1 MAEEQIKKNNTKV
14 KTQMVHTFDDILHD
28 LSIA

>member
-1 MAEEQIKKNNTKV
+1 MAEEQIKKNTNKV
-14 KTQMVHTFDDILHD
+14 RLKKGTHFDDILHD